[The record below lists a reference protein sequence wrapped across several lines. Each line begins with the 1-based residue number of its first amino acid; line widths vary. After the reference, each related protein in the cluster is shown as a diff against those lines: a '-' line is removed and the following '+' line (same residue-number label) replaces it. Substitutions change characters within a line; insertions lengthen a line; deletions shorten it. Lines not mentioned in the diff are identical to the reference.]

1 MKDKL
6 PLVSVVIP
14 VYNTEKYLEK
24 CVNSVLNQTYKNTE
38 IILVDDGSRDE
49 SGKICDNF
57 AKAYENISAYHTEN
71 RGQSHARNYGIKKS
85 KGEYI
90 SFIDSDD
97 YIAKD
102 MIERLVNGCEKNSA
116 EMGCINKVRVSP
128 NGEEFKEEI
137 SAKKK
142 VAKPDGALL
151 LLLLLYDPSPCNK
164 IYKKELFKDISFP
177 IGVVYEDI
185 LTVPR
190 LIDACEKIYFDDG
203 YGYYYLQN
211 EGSTIHSKFTK
222 KKLNAFYASK
232 WLYDFTL
239 EKYPDLRVAAERFY
253 ILSLTTAI
261 TDIYPA
267 RKKFKKEYRE
277 IKQQLRLF
285 RKKYK
290 NNPYIPFT
298 KKVMVFMDL
307 HGMVQVVNLVKK
319 IRHNGRFN

>member
-6 PLVSVVIP
+6 SLVSVVIP

-24 CVNSVLNQTYKNTE
+24 CVNSVLDQTYKNIE
-38 IILVDDGSRDE
+38 VILVDDGSKDK
-49 SGKICDNF
+49 SGKICDSF
-57 AKAYENISAYHTEN
+57 AKIYENISVYHTEN
-71 RGQSHARNYGIKKS
+71 KGQSYARNYGIKKS
-85 KGEYI
+85 RGEYI

-102 MIERLVNGCEKNSA
+102 MIERLANGCEKNGT
-116 EMGCINKVRVSP
+116 EMGCTNKVRVSSR
-128 NGEEFKEEI
+128 GEEYKEKINE
-137 SAKKK
+137 KKK
-142 VAKPDGALL
+142 IVKPNEALFLL
-151 LLLLLYDPSPCNK
+151 LLNDPSPCNK
-164 IYKKELFKDISFP
+164 LYKKELFKDISFP
-177 IGVVYEDI
+177 VGVVYEDT

-190 LIDACEKIYFDDG
+190 LIDACEKIYFDNG

-232 WLYDFTL
+232 WLYNFIL
-239 EKYPDLRVAAERFY
+239 GKYPDLRIVAERFY
-253 ILSLTTAI
+253 ILSLTTMI

-267 RKKFKKEYRE
+267 RKGFKKEYRE

-285 RKKYK
+285 RKKYR
-290 NNPYIPFT
+290 NNPYIPFM
-298 KKVMVFMDL
+298 KKVMIFMDL
-307 HGMVQVVNLVKK
+307 HGMVQIVNLVKK